1 MVFQTYFGFFLCIC
15 LLLVATAR
23 MKYFSINEESA
34 NVHDITEMVRSSFED
49 QTLILV
55 QSNGCRLEDT
65 EATRGISCAG
75 FWIFLNISY
84 EFYRQHLTIQ
94 YMRYWS

>member
-1 MVFQTYFGFFLCIC
+1 
-15 LLLVATAR
+15 

-55 QSNGCRLEDT
+55 HSNGCRLEDT
-65 EATRGISCAG
+65 EATRGIIAALDSG
-75 FWIFLNISY
+75 FF
-84 EFYRQHLTIQ
+84 
-94 YMRYWS
+94 

>member
-1 MVFQTYFGFFLCIC
+1 
-15 LLLVATAR
+15 

-55 QSNGCRLEDT
+55 QSNAYRLEGT
-65 EATRGISCAG
+65 ETTRGISCA
-75 FWIFLNISY
+75 
-84 EFYRQHLTIQ
+84 
-94 YMRYWS
+94 